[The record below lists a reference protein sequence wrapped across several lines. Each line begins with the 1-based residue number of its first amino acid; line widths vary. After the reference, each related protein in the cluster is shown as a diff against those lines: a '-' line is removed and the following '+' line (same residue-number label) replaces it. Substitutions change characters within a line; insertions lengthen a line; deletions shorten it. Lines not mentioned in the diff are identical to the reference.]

1 MYHQSPTATMKKNVI
16 GAESIK
22 YYTDQVM
29 NQRGFWRKNRK
40 YLEVDINL
48 QQPLY
53 QPTQKQNKMQF

>member
-16 GAESIK
+16 SAESIK

-29 NQRGFWRKNRK
+29 NQRGLWRKNRK
-40 YLEVDINL
+40 YLEFNINL